1 MSGARDHN
9 YALDP
14 QDALVEEVVLQSTE
28 QQGHVARMQHS
39 AKDGFVRVGALG
51 EPDPYGG

>member
-1 MSGARDHN
+1 MASRDHN

-14 QDALVEEVVLQSTE
+14 QGVPVEEVVFQSTE
-28 QQGHVARMQHS
+28 QQGNGARRQHS

>member
-1 MSGARDHN
+1 MAPRDHN

-14 QDALVEEVVLQSTE
+14 QGVPVGEVVFQSTE
-28 QQGHVARMQHS
+28 QQGNGARRQHS

-51 EPDPYGG
+51 KPDPHGG

>member
-1 MSGARDHN
+1 MAPRDHN

-14 QDALVEEVVLQSTE
+14 QGAPVEEEVVFQSTE
-28 QQGHVARMQHS
+28 QQGNGARRQHS